1 MKFNDGVEVYTADG
15 KKLGHLARVI
25 LNPHTKQVTD
35 IVVHKGTFF
44 TSDKVI
50 PVKDIQQT
58 LADRVTLQH
67 EARTDAYP
75 DFLESHFVPLIGD
88 DATANVPA
96 PVLWYPPLGMMV
108 YNPMFNE
115 PSYMVRETENIPAG
129 TEALAIGSKVITHD
143 GKLAGHV
150 EEVFM
155 ESSSKE
161 ASHILVSKGPLPSE
175 KLVPTGWIKI
185 IDRDQVELVVVYDL
199 LMSLPDYNR
208 SE

>member
-1 MKFNDGVEVYTADG
+1 MKFNDGAEVYTADG
-15 KKLGHLARVI
+15 KKLGHLGQVI
-25 LNPHTKQVTD
+25 LNSHTKQVTN
-35 IVVHKGTFF
+35 IVVHKGIVF

-67 EARTDAYP
+67 EAKTDAYP
-75 DFLESHFVPLIGD
+75 DFLVTHFVPLIGD
-88 DATANVPA
+88 DATANVPS

-108 YNPMFNE
+108 YNPMFDE
-115 PSYMVRETENIPAG
+115 SSHVVRETENIPAG
-129 TEALAIGSKVITHD
+129 TQALAIGSKVITHD

-155 ESSSKE
+155 ESSSNE
-161 ASHILVSKGPLPSE
+161 ASHILVSKGTLPSE
-175 KLVPTGWIKI
+175 KLVPINWIKI
-185 IDRDQVELVVVYDL
+185 IDRDQIELVVVYDL
-199 LMSLPDYNR
+199 LLSLPDYNR